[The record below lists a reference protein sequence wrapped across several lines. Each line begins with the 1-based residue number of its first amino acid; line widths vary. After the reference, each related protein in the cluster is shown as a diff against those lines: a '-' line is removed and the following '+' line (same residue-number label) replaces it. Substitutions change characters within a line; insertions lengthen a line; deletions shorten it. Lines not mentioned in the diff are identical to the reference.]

1 MTLEEKSSPPM
12 QMFHKNEDVAK
23 GGAPSRVST
32 MEIEIFK
39 NKPK

>member
-1 MTLEEKSSPPM
+1 M
-12 QMFHKNEDVAK
+12 QVFHKNEDAAR
-23 GGAPSRVST
+23 GAPYLF